1 MQRLATP
8 GSPAQRRWLTGTVAL
23 AFRLRGIGAALDVR
37 RVGIGVALNA
47 GRVGVGVALNA
58 GRAGVGVALNTGSV
72 GIGVALNAG
81 SVGIGVALNARLV
94 GFGVVLAA
102 SLLASGIAQGASFD
116 CERARG
122 KLMRNI
128 CSDATLSQLDEQVWN
143 AYGERIK
150 TLSSAQYT
158 QVRDRHITWRRE
170 RGLYDAGVPALTDDY
185 RRHLAWLS
193 HPLLPL
199 EGRYA
204 RSDGAEI
211 SVELD
216 LHPGKPAT
224 ALNVIGRQGSLQW
237 LPPRAG
243 LPPNAIEPDLGPAE
257 PRAAVALT
265 DGVLRLRPNFIGT
278 PRGLLK
284 DCELTLR
291 WLEDTLRL
299 DSQGKCGAELDGAY
313 QRMPPEHPWPRWR
326 PTPAGSVMDAPPD
339 RNPQ

>member
-1 MQRLATP
+1 MKRLATT
-8 GSPAQRRWLTGTVAL
+8 GSPAPSRVRAT
-23 AFRLRGIGAALDVR
+23 GAALAVCLLGMGVALDDR
-37 RVGIGVALNA
+37 RVGIGAA
-47 GRVGVGVALNA
+47 PHAR
-58 GRAGVGVALNTGSV
+58 SV
-72 GIGVALNAG
+72 GMGVTL
-81 SVGIGVALNARLV
+81 S
-94 GFGVVLAA
+94 A
-102 SLLASGIAQGASFD
+102 SLLASGVVLIASLLASGEAEGASFD
-116 CERARG
+116 CDRARG

-150 TLSSAQYT
+150 GLSSAQYA

-170 RGLYDAGVPALTDDY
+170 RGLYDAGVAALTDDY

-216 LHPGKPAT
+216 LQPGKPPT

-257 PRAAVALT
+257 PRAAVALA

-299 DSQGKCGAELDGAY
+299 DSRGNCGADFDGAY

-326 PTPAGSVMDAPPD
+326 PTPAASAMDAQPD